1 MTEPT
6 LRLRA
11 MLEDVPRA
19 PDRAFVNQI
28 DALVQLDQAY
38 ALRRR
43 RAWRRFAGDVVV
55 ASAILVPAL
64 GLGLASAPGLIS
76 SDHAAFIVS
85 TMMLALVGWA
95 ATNRWASS

>member
-1 MTEPT
+1 MTKPD

-11 MLEDVPRA
+11 MLEDAPRA

-43 RAWRRFAGDVVV
+43 RAWRRFGGDVVV
-55 ASAILVPAL
+55 AAAILVPTL
-64 GLGLASAPGLIS
+64 GLGLTSGPGVIS

-85 TMMLALVGWA
+85 TMMLTLVGWA